1 MTARR
6 SNARADARAEITTVR
21 APVSL
26 WLGLLIT
33 AVVLAVLPLPS
44 WTVDQVYSRNVY
56 ATLQSGLTTFSNVFP
71 LALLD
76 VMILGAVLL
85 FLRRVLRLLGGVR
98 KAGVIAI
105 VWEGVC
111 RLVRAGSLLAI
122 IFLLFWG
129 FNYRRVPLEEALK
142 ISATRPTVSD
152 LQVAIADANTLAQRS
167 RPLPETKRRESY
179 EAIARDLVGP
189 FNLAL
194 KRIGEPAL
202 IAPGRPKSSLFLTP
216 FFTWSGVTG
225 MVNPFALE
233 SIVHPDLLPFE
244 RPFVLAHEWAH
255 LAGHADEAEAS
266 AVGWLACMQG
276 DRAFGYSASLY
287 LIEEA
292 GAALPPDRWRESY
305 KLLDPGVQADLEA
318 IRKRMEGVRP
328 AVQRVSSRVYDQYL
342 KANRV
347 DDGVKSYSRALSLI
361 LGQPFRDAMATYTIR
376 SQ

>member
-1 MTARR
+1 MSVSRTAKR
-6 SNARADARAEITTVR
+6 SDPPVDITVR
-21 APVSL
+21 REPVFA
-26 WLGLLIT
+26 WLGFVIV
-33 AVVLAVLPLPS
+33 AVLLAVLPLPT
-44 WTVDQVYSRNVY
+44 WTVEQVYSLNIY

-85 FLRRVLRLLGGVR
+85 LLRRVLRLLRGVR
-98 KAGVIAI
+98 KVGLVAT

-111 RLVRAGSLLAI
+111 RLLRAGAVLAI
-122 IFLLFWG
+122 LFLLLWG

-142 ISATRPTVSD
+142 IPAVRPTVSD
-152 LQVAIADANTLAQRS
+152 LQNVISDANGLAQRS
-167 RPLPETKRRESY
+167 RLPPDTKRRESY
-179 EAIARDLVGP
+179 EAIAHDLIGP

-194 KRIGEPAL
+194 KRIGRPVL
-202 IAPGRPKSSLFLTP
+202 IAPGRPKSSLLLTP

-292 GAALPPDRWRESY
+292 AAALPPDRWRESY
-305 KLLDPGVQADLEA
+305 RLLDPGVQADLEA

-328 AVQRVSSRVYDQYL
+328 AVQHASSRVYDQYL
-342 KANRV
+342 KANHV

-361 LGQPFRDAMATYTIR
+361 LGQPFRDAMATYTVR

>member
-1 MTARR
+1 MSASRTAKR
-6 SNARADARAEITTVR
+6 SNPQVDITVR
-21 APVSL
+21 REPVFA
-26 WLGLLIT
+26 WLGLVIV
-33 AVVLAVLPLPS
+33 AVLLAVLPLPS
-44 WTVDQVYSRNVY
+44 WTVEQVYSLNVY

-85 FLRRVLRLLGGVR
+85 LIRRVLRLLRGVR
-98 KAGVIAI
+98 KVGVLSTA
-105 VWEGVC
+105 WEGVC
-111 RLVRAGSLLAI
+111 RLLRAGAVLAI
-122 IFLLFWG
+122 LFLLFWG

-142 ISATRPTVSD
+142 IPAVRPTVSD
-152 LQVAIADANTLAQRS
+152 LQNVISDANGLAQRS
-167 RPLPETKRRESY
+167 RLLPDTKRRESY
-179 EAIARDLVGP
+179 EAIAHDLIGP

-194 KRIGEPAL
+194 KRIGRPVL
-202 IAPGRPKSSLFLTP
+202 IAPGRPKSSLLLTP

-225 MVNPFALE
+225 MVNPFGLE
-233 SIVHPDLLPFE
+233 TIVHPDLLPFE

-292 GAALPPDRWRESY
+292 AAALPPDRWRESY
-305 KLLDPGVQADLEA
+305 RLLDPGVQADLEA

-328 AVQRVSSRVYDQYL
+328 AVQHASSRVYDQYL
-342 KANRV
+342 KANHV

-361 LGQPFRDAMATYTIR
+361 LGQPFRDAMATYTVR